1 MTKINDIL
9 PGWPKGTVKT
19 VKELTS
25 LGLYPSL
32 LQEYTKTK
40 WIELFIKGIYKIY
53 HDEVTWQGLLYGLQ
67 KNKETE
73 IHAGGKTALE
83 LKGYSHYLG
92 IGWNKV
98 YIFSNRKLNFNL
110 WLKKFTN
117 ITLKRTEVFNF
128 TNENYFTNYD
138 AGGYKIKIS
147 SPELATME
155 MLYLIP
161 AEQGFDESYHIME
174 GLTSLRPNFIQS
186 LLESCSSIKVKR
198 LFLYMAEK
206 AGHGWFGKLNT
217 EKMNLG
223 SGKRMIVEG
232 GVLNKKYNITVPKEY
247 ER

>member
-9 PGWPKGTVKT
+9 PHWPKGTVKT

-40 WIELFIKGIYKIY
+40 WIELFIKGMYKQY
-53 HDEVTWQGLLYGLQ
+53 NDEVTWQGLLYGLQ
-67 KNKETE
+67 KNKESA

-92 IGWNKV
+92 MGGSKV
-98 YIFSNRKLNFNL
+98 FIFSNRNLNFNL
-110 WLKKFTN
+110 GLKKFPN
-117 ITLKRTEVFNF
+117 IALKRTEIFDYIQE
-128 TNENYFTNYD
+128 TYFTDYD

-147 SPELATME
+147 SPELAAME

-161 AEQGFDESYHIME
+161 AEQGFDEAYHIIE
-174 GLTSLRPNFIQS
+174 GLTSLRPNLLQS

-206 AGHGWFGKLNT
+206 AGHGWLNKLNT
-217 EKMNLG
+217 EKINLG
-223 SGKRMIVEG
+223 SGKRMIVKG
-232 GVLNKKYNITVPKEY
+232 GSLNKKYNITVPKEY